1 MAAAVSCAV
10 AQLLLPAPPV
20 GLLSLPQPLLE
31 RVAQSGGPA
40 LLKLVCSQLRDVVGA
55 LEAAAG
61 GRRSRLD
68 VRHVAARQVTLVW
81 AVCEL
86 RCPLTADTAAAVA
99 SSGCVAALQWARDQ
113 GCPWSS
119 STCRAAAASGHLHLL
134 RWARGQGCPWDWRV
148 YLAAAS
154 GGHLPVM
161 EWAWCQGLV
170 WHSSVAGA
178 AARAGHRHALR
189 WIETK
194 RLPLELGACAEA
206 ATLAQHAGVLQWIK
220 AQRNLPALC

>member
-1 MAAAVSCAV
+1 MTPLGILGDRANQQHSINPADRYRRTRLRLMAAAVSCAV

-81 AVCEL
+81 AVREL

-113 GCPWSS
+113 VGSVQTCCAVLRFTSAMQRQSS
-119 STCRAAAASGHLHLL
+119 VRTYTTCE
-134 RWARGQGCPWDWRV
+134 WR
-148 YLAAAS
+148 
-154 GGHLPVM
+154 
-161 EWAWCQGLV
+161 GLV
-170 WHSSVAGA
+170 AYLHN
-178 AARAGHRHALR
+178 
-189 WIETK
+189 T
-194 RLPLELGACAEA
+194 
-206 ATLAQHAGVLQWIK
+206 
-220 AQRNLPALC
+220 

>member
-1 MAAAVSCAV
+1 MSAQACAYT
-10 AQLLLPAPPV
+10 
-20 GLLSLPQPLLE
+20 LSLMPG
-31 RVAQSGGPA
+31 S
-40 LLKLVCSQLRDVVGA
+40 
-55 LEAAAG
+55 
-61 GRRSRLD
+61 
-68 VRHVAARQVTLVW
+68 
-81 AVCEL
+81 
-86 RCPLTADTAAAVA
+86 
-99 SSGCVAALQWARDQ
+99 LQQ

-161 EWAWCQGLV
+161 EWAWCQGCASLPMRALSTSVPTSTRPPRQRLPFLMAAQSHARHSPLTPPPWTPVQSLTCWPRIHVRGASRLV

-220 AQRNLPALC
+220 AQRNMPALC

>member
-1 MAAAVSCAV
+1 MGSHVLAQALMSAQACAYT
-10 AQLLLPAPPV
+10 
-20 GLLSLPQPLLE
+20 LSLMPG
-31 RVAQSGGPA
+31 S
-40 LLKLVCSQLRDVVGA
+40 
-55 LEAAAG
+55 
-61 GRRSRLD
+61 
-68 VRHVAARQVTLVW
+68 
-81 AVCEL
+81 
-86 RCPLTADTAAAVA
+86 
-99 SSGCVAALQWARDQ
+99 LQQ

-161 EWAWCQGLV
+161 EWAWCQGCASLPMRALSTSVPTSTRPPQQRLPFLMAAQSHARHSPLIPPPPWTPVQSLACCLRIHIRGASRLV
-170 WHSSVAGA
+170 WHSSVAVA
-178 AARAGHRHALR
+178 AARAGHLHALR

-220 AQRNLPALC
+220 AQRNMPALC

>member
-40 LLKLVCSQLRDVVGA
+40 LLKLACSQLRDVVGA

-81 AVCEL
+81 AVREL

-113 GCPWSS
+113 VGSVHTETGVCNVLR
-119 STCRAAAASGHLHLL
+119 CLALHQCHAAAVQCQDIHYMRLERISGIFAQH
-134 RWARGQGCPWDWRV
+134 
-148 YLAAAS
+148 
-154 GGHLPVM
+154 
-161 EWAWCQGLV
+161 
-170 WHSSVAGA
+170 VAGA
-178 AARAGHRHALR
+178 
-189 WIETK
+189 T
-194 RLPLELGACAEA
+194 
-206 ATLAQHAGVLQWIK
+206 TTMS
-220 AQRNLPALC
+220 RNFSTDHG